1 MWKHHKIAKKQSPFL
16 GPKKQTLIQTDLKK
30 GAGLEFG
37 KCQKKLRSLSLTYL
51 MGNNNN
57 NNNNNNMKFWEKKNL
72 QNLRAKKYLV
82 KFCG

>member
-1 MWKHHKIAKKQSPFL
+1 MWKHHKIANKYSPFL
-16 GPKKQTLIQTDLKK
+16 RPKKQTQIRTDLKK

-37 KCQKKLRSLSLTYL
+37 KCQKKLRNLSLTYL

-57 NNNNNNMKFWEKKNL
+57 NNMKFWEKKNR

>member
-1 MWKHHKIAKKQSPFL
+1 MWKHHKIANKQSPFL
-16 GPKKQTLIQTDLKK
+16 GPKKQTLIRTDLKK

-57 NNNNNNMKFWEKKNL
+57 NNISMKFWEKKNRQHL
-72 QNLRAKKYLV
+72 SAKK
-82 KFCG
+82 